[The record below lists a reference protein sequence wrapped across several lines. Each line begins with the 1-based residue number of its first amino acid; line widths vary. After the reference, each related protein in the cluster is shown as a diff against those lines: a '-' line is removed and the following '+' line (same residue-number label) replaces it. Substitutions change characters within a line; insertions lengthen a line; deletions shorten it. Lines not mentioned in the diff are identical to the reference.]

1 MLSSIARLWLRLGGW
16 TLVGEHP
23 AVRKAVVIAAPHT
36 SNWDG
41 LWGLVAKVAFK
52 LDVRF
57 FGKASLFWFPLGTIL
72 RAMGGIPL
80 DRSAPGSAVEQAIR
94 SYETRDQF
102 FFGMAPEGTRSLKEH
117 WKSGFYRIATGA
129 NVPVILA
136 FFDYENRRLGLG
148 PTLDMTGDPDVDLPL
163 IRAFYAENG
172 RGKRPDQASPIELPP
187 SSS

>member
-1 MLSSIARLWLRLGGW
+1 MLSFIARLWLRLGGW

-23 AVRKAVVIAAPHT
+23 AVDKAVVIAAPHT

-52 LDVRF
+52 VDVRF
-57 FGKASLFWFPLGTIL
+57 FGKESLFWFPLGTIL
-72 RAMGGIPL
+72 RGMGGIPL
-80 DRSAPGSAVEQAIR
+80 NRSAPGSAVEQAIE
-94 SYETRDQF
+94 SFKTHDQF
-102 FFGMAPEGTRSLKEH
+102 YFGMAPEGTRSLKDS

-148 PTLDMTGDPDVDLPL
+148 PTLAMSGDPDVDMET
-163 IRAFYAENG
+163 IRMFYLENG
-172 RGKRPDQASPIELPP
+172 HGKRPDQASPIALPP
-187 SSS
+187 DRH